1 MRPLAIPAEI
11 ANRRDALFVANHSGG
26 KDSQALLI
34 RLAEAVPQR
43 QILVVHA
50 SLGDFEWPGALELA
64 RDQAQDLGLPF
75 VVARARKT
83 FLDMV
88 EHRFAT
94 RPDAPS
100 FPSAAQRQCTS
111 DLKRGPIERE
121 IRRFARTGS
130 WRAVVNCTGIRAEE
144 SPRRARLE
152 SFKMNA
158 RNSIAGRDWFDWAP
172 IHHLSTE
179 EVFAT
184 IRDAGQTPHPAYAAG
199 NQRLSCIFC
208 IMASRNDLAH
218 GRQAHPRLF
227 ARLVELERRTGYA
240 MHMSRKPLAQLV
252 GTFHGDY
259 AHA

>member
-1 MRPLAIPAEI
+1 MGPLRIPPEI
-11 ANRRDALFVANHSGG
+11 ANRPDVLFVASHSGG
-26 KDSQALLI
+26 KDSQCLLT
-34 RLAEAVPQR
+34 RLAEVVPNG

-50 SLGDFEWPGALELA
+50 SLGEFEWPGALELA
-64 RDQAQDLGLPF
+64 RDQAQTIQLPF
-75 VVARARKT
+75 VVARAAKT
-83 FLDMV
+83 FFDMV

-100 FPSAAQRQCTS
+100 FPSATHRQCTS

-121 IRRFARTGS
+121 IRRFARTGP

-152 SFKMNA
+152 PFRRNA

-172 IHHLSTE
+172 IHRLSTQ

-184 IRDAGQTPHPAYAAG
+184 IRDAGQTAHPAYAAG

-218 GRQAHPRLF
+218 GRHAHPQLF
-227 ARLVELERRTGYA
+227 ARFVELERRTGYA
-240 MHMSRKPLAQLV
+240 MHMSRKPLAELAE
-252 GTFHGDY
+252 TFHGDY